1 MRISDWSS
9 DVCSSDLLA
18 PVADA
23 GRVAVARDFRHL
35 EARDQT
41 LAIVE
46 RGVGRNGLQ
55 LRVAT
60 GIFLHQTL
68 APLVLVHRTQFRHDL
83 SSLSLFI
90 EHGLIPRDQTA
101 SFSFLS
107 KGDSTG
113 KGKPTRRRLSP

>member
-1 MRISDWSS
+1 MGARTARQ
-9 DVCSSDLLA
+9 LA

-23 GRVAVARDFRHL
+23 GRVAVARDLRHL

-60 GIFLHQTL
+60 GIFLQQTL
-68 APLVLVHRTQFRHDL
+68 ETIVLVHRTQFRHDL
-83 SSLSLFI
+83 SSLSLLR
-90 EHGLIPRDQTA
+90 EPGLIPSDQVA
-101 SFSFLS
+101 SFQL
-107 KGDSTG
+107 
-113 KGKPTRRRLSP
+113 